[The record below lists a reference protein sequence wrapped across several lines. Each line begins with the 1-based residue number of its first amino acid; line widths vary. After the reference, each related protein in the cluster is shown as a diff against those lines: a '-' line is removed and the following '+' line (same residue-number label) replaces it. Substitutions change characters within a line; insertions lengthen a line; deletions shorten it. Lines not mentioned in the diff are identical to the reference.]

1 MHELSVA
8 SAVVE
13 TAIRHA
19 DGRRITVVH
28 LTLGTLRQV
37 VPDSLSFYFDIVG
50 RDTTCEGAR
59 LEIEPVDALMGC
71 RACGQEWDPAPPPEH
86 DVVPGA
92 SIGSGLLLPQFRCP
106 ACEAA
111 GAIVVRGDELMVDSI
126 DVEDQDADQDEDLD
140 GAPEPARAGVNFN

>member
-19 DGRRITVVH
+19 DGRRITTVH

-50 RDTTCEGAR
+50 RDTLCDGAK
-59 LEIEPVDALMGC
+59 LAIEPVDALMACG
-71 RACGQEWDPAPPPEH
+71 ACGQEWDPAPPPEH

-92 SIGSGLLLPQFRCP
+92 SIGSGLLMPQFRCP

-111 GAIVVRGDELMVDSI
+111 GASVVRGDELMVDSI
-126 DVEDQDADQDEDLD
+126 DVEDEGRSRDE
-140 GAPEPARAGVNFN
+140 APEPARAGMNFN